1 MKDKII
7 HKAVDM
13 FLQLGFKSVTMD
25 DIAGELGISK
35 KTIYTYFKNKTEL
48 VRETVLNV
56 FSQISCGIDH
66 ICSLEKDPIEE
77 LYEIKKLVMQHLK
90 DEQSSPQYQLQ
101 KYYPEVHTT
110 LKAMHYEKLSDCT
123 LRNLKRGMAM
133 GLYRKNL
140 DIEFIS
146 RIYFNGVHGIKDENL
161 FPPAQFPKGPLYET
175 YLEYH
180 IRGIVTKQGL
190 KSLKKFISKTT
201 ENV

>member
-7 HKAVDM
+7 NKAADM

-25 DIAGELGISK
+25 DIASELGISK
-35 KTIYTYFKNKTEL
+35 KTIYTLFSNKTEL
-48 VRETVLNV
+48 VRETVMTV
-56 FSQISCGIDH
+56 FTRISSGIDE
-66 ICSLEKDPIEE
+66 ICSLQKDPIEE

-110 LKAMHYEKLSDCT
+110 LRTMHYDKLRDCT
-123 LRNLKRGMAM
+123 LRNLDRGMAM
-133 GLYRKNL
+133 GLYRENL
-140 DIEFIS
+140 DIEFVS
-146 RIYFNGVHGIKDENL
+146 RIYFNGVNGIKDETL
-161 FPPAQFPKGPLYET
+161 FPPEQFPKSALHEA

-180 IRGIVTKQGL
+180 IRGIVTKYGL

-201 ENV
+201 DNV